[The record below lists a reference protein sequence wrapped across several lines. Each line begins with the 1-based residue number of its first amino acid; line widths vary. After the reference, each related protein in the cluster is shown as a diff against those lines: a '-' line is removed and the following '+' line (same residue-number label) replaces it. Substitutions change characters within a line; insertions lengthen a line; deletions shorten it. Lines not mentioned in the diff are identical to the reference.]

1 MKGPKRSKKYHR
13 PGVIEKDVK
22 KENLEEMDFELT
34 DEQRDIKKAAREF
47 AEGMFPEVAEECD
60 LNETFPRALWK
71 KACDLGFVG
80 VFIDEAYGGSGLGL
94 LENILIMEEF
104 SRVDAG
110 CAGVVLATLGSEFI
124 LLYGREEQKRKYLP
138 GLTKGE
144 TIMGMAI
151 TEPDAGSDMASITTT
166 ARNVKDH
173 SVING
178 NKMFITNGSIADF
191 IIVLCLTNENEKV
204 KSKRQSAILVETNR
218 KGFEANQLKRRLGMR
233 GSDTAELHFSEVE
246 VPSENLV
253 GEVEGEGFYQ
263 LMAVFNRTRVTVA
276 VINVRV
282 AQGGLEKAIQ
292 YAKQR
297 KQFGSPIGSFQA
309 IQFKLAEMASW
320 IEAARTLCH
329 KAAWMV
335 DHGRIDPKLI
345 SMAKWFAGEVGVKVI
360 DEVVQ
365 IHGGYGYLGE
375 FGIERLYR
383 DVKLAE
389 IVEGT
394 KEIEKLIIARELLG
408 RG

>member
-1 MKGPKRSKKYHR
+1 M
-13 PGVIEKDVK
+13 
-22 KENLEEMDFELT
+22 NFELT
-34 DEQRDIKKAAREF
+34 NEQKDIKKAAREF

-60 LNETFPRALWK
+60 LNETFPKVLWK

-80 VFIDEAYGGSGLGL
+80 VFIDEAYGGPGLGL

-104 SRVDAG
+104 CRVDAG
-110 CAGVVLATLGSEFI
+110 CASVLLTTLGSEFI
-124 LLYGREEQKRKYLP
+124 LLYGREEQKKKYLP

-144 TIMGMAI
+144 AIMGMAI
-151 TEPDAGSDMASITTT
+151 TEPDAGSDVASITTT
-166 ARNVKDH
+166 ARRVKDH
-173 SVING
+173 YVING

-191 IIVLCLTNENEKV
+191 LVILCVTNENEMV
-204 KSKRQSAILVETNR
+204 RSKRHSALLVETNR
-218 KGFEANQLKRRLGMR
+218 KGFEANQLKRKLGMR
-233 GSDTAELHFSEVE
+233 ASDTAEIHFSDVE
-246 VPSENLV
+246 VPLENLI

-263 LMAVFNRTRVTVA
+263 LMAVFNRSRVTVA
-276 VINVRV
+276 MISVGVS
-282 AQGGLEKAIQ
+282 QGGLEKAIS

-297 KQFGSPIGSFQA
+297 KQFGSPLGSFQG

-320 IEAARTLCH
+320 IEASRTLCY
-329 KAAWMV
+329 KAASMV
-335 DHGRIDPKLI
+335 DSGKVDPKLI

-375 FGIERLYR
+375 YGIERLYR
-383 DVKLAE
+383 NAKLAE

-394 KEIEKLIIARELLG
+394 KEIEKMIIARELLG

>member
-1 MKGPKRSKKYHR
+1 
-13 PGVIEKDVK
+13 
-22 KENLEEMDFELT
+22 MDFELT
-34 DEQRDIKKAAREF
+34 DEQKDIKKAAREF

-60 LNETFPRALWK
+60 IHETFPRALWK

-80 VFIDEAYGGSGLGL
+80 VSIDEAYGGPGLGL
-94 LENILIMEEF
+94 LENVLIMEEF
-104 SRVDAG
+104 CRVDAG
-110 CAGVVLATLGSEFI
+110 CAGVILTTLGSEFI
-124 LLYGREEQKRKYLP
+124 LLYGREEQKKKYLP

-144 TIMGMAI
+144 AIMGMAI
-151 TEPDAGSDMASITTT
+151 TEPDAGSDVASVNTR
-166 ARNVKDH
+166 ARRMNDH
-173 SVING
+173 YVING

-191 IIVLCLTNENEKV
+191 IVVLCLTNEDEKV
-204 KSKRQSAILVETNR
+204 KSKRHSAILIESNR
-218 KGFEANQLKRRLGMR
+218 KGFEANQLKRKLGMR
-233 GSDTAELHFSEVE
+233 ASDTAELHFSEVE
-246 VPSENLV
+246 VPLENLV

-276 VINVRV
+276 VINVGV
-282 AQGGLEKAIQ
+282 AQGGLEKAIS

-297 KQFGSPIGSFQA
+297 KQFGIPIGSFQG

-320 IEAARTLCH
+320 IEAARTLCY

-335 DHGRIDPKLI
+335 DHGKVDPKLI

-375 FGIERLYR
+375 YGIERLYR
-383 DVKLAE
+383 DAKLAE

-394 KEIEKLIIARELLG
+394 KEIEKLIIAREILG
-408 RG
+408 KI

>member
-80 VFIDEAYGGSGLGL
+80 VFIDGAYGGSGLGL

-151 TEPDAGSDMASITTT
+151 TEPDAGSDVASITTT
-166 ARNVKDH
+166 ARKVKDH

-204 KSKRQSAILVETNR
+204 KSKRQSGILVETNR

-345 SMAKWFAGEVGVKVI
+345 SMAKWFA
-360 DEVVQ
+360 
-365 IHGGYGYLGE
+365 
-375 FGIERLYR
+375 
-383 DVKLAE
+383 
-389 IVEGT
+389 
-394 KEIEKLIIARELLG
+394 
-408 RG
+408 